1 MMEQIEGFLT
11 LKATCSYFQ
20 VLIELSTIITGLG
33 TGKLLHQS
41 RAKPRYLTEC
51 GPVIAEQT
59 YIQHICHIS
68 CVKHAAETPEF
79 MENSLC
85 SQTLRKPCLL
95 EMTFIDNEFAVWIK
109 LRSHLFD

>member
-79 MENSLC
+79 MEKQPLFTDVEE
-85 SQTLRKPCLL
+85 TLSARND
-95 EMTFIDNEFAVWIK
+95 IY
-109 LRSHLFD
+109 RQ